1 MILQIKDAAFPWASA
16 HFDLPNY
23 LFGSGREWPRSAT
36 KERRTK
42 SLRTKRE
49 LATGLSSTFLEG
61 FCLTISYQI
70 TDGDYYD
77 ICMTRNGNLIQR
89 IRGSE
94 RGGGHV
100 EKKTLKCL
108 FGLKGSLCFIS
119 IGLYWISS
127 DSHER
132 QPGGVIN
139 ILRESDQLIYL
150 ILCVEASLL
159 SLLCRDK

>member
-1 MILQIKDAAFPWASA
+1 MAEICDQRKTHKESK
-16 HFDLPNY
+16 N
-23 LFGSGREWPRSAT
+23 
-36 KERRTK
+36 KERTRHRP
-42 SLRTKRE
+42 L
-49 LATGLSSTFLEG
+49 LHFLEG

-94 RGGGHV
+94 RGGGRF

-119 IGLYWISS
+119 IGLCWISS
-127 DSHER
+127 DSHMR
-132 QPGGVIN
+132 GS
-139 ILRESDQLIYL
+139 R
-150 ILCVEASLL
+150 AA
-159 SLLCRDK
+159 

>member
-1 MILQIKDAAFPWASA
+1 M
-16 HFDLPNY
+16 
-23 LFGSGREWPRSAT
+23 
-36 KERRTK
+36 
-42 SLRTKRE
+42 
-49 LATGLSSTFLEG
+49 
-61 FCLTISYQI
+61 TISYQI

-77 ICMTRNGNLIQR
+77 ICMTRNGSLIQR

-94 RGGGHV
+94 RGGGRV

-119 IGLYWISS
+119 IGLHWISS

-139 ILRESDQLIYL
+139 FLRERPNYL
-150 ILCVEASLL
+150 PDFVRCASLL